1 MTAGRDIVTR
11 TKISASCRG
20 GFRVDFV
27 SLGQWRYGVGA
38 YFLQGISAYLQ
49 MSFVMYSGRGT
60 GRKSRKNKEENKN
73 VSCDE
78 KKTAAA

>member
-20 GFRVDFV
+20 KFCGDFV

-38 YFLQGISAYLQ
+38 YFLQGISADVFGKDFQ
-49 MSFVMYSGRGT
+49 K
-60 GRKSRKNKEENKN
+60 KSSKEKQKDQGGKQECS
-73 VSCDE
+73 VR
-78 KKTAAA
+78 